1 MWKQE
6 SFHLDSQVKDRIH
19 FLGHVTSEELS
30 RIMGA
35 AFALSYV
42 PYFEGFGIPLVEAM
56 RCGIPII
63 SANTSCLPEIAGDA
77 AIYCDPFS
85 IEDISDK
92 MNVLVQDQALRVQLS
107 SNGIER
113 ANQFSWDQAAQKV
126 WQVLTHNHSKSE

>member
-1 MWKQE
+1 
-6 SFHLDSQVKDRIH
+6 LDSQVKDRIH
-19 FLGHVTSEELS
+19 CLGHVTSEELS

-63 SANTSCLPEIAGDA
+63 SADTSCLPEIAGDA

-85 IEDISDK
+85 VVDIKEKLHTLAQDK
-92 MNVLVQDQALRVQLS
+92 SLHLRLSQNALARS
-107 SNGIER
+107 
-113 ANQFSWDQAAQKV
+113 NQFSWDLAADQV
-126 WQVLTHNHSKSE
+126 WEVIAQEFSNNK